1 MTLPRISE
9 SKWLLMLMELCEMAP
24 LLCRRLLRV
33 EAAHRVAADR
43 AGGSEA
49 GHVPQPDLRPPQ
61 PRCSFRRWPYL
72 CFYDGPRT
80 RHGGTILTNAGGYNL
95 DRI

>member
-61 PRCSFRRWPYL
+61 PRCSFRR
-72 CFYDGPRT
+72 
-80 RHGGTILTNAGGYNL
+80 
-95 DRI
+95 